1 MQAQGGLV
9 ITVSGKSLG
18 SRKPLFADWHIP
30 LTPEWGDG
38 GELTL
43 RDLLARLVRVEVDS
57 YNARGEDRRLDRVL
71 TNADLEQG
79 HHTGKFAPEG
89 RDTPRADLE
98 PAIAAALEAFED
110 GLYLVFIDE
119 QEQRDLDR
127 PVRLQP
133 DSRVLF
139 VRLTFL
145 AGA

>member
-1 MQAQGGLV
+1 M
-9 ITVSGKSLG
+9 ITISAKSLG

-30 LTPEWGDG
+30 LTPEWGEG

-43 RDLLARLVRVEVDS
+43 RGLLTRLVRVEVDS
-57 YNARGEDRRLDRVL
+57 YNARREDRRLDRVL
-71 TNADLEQG
+71 STADLEQG
-79 HHTGKFAPEG
+79 HATGKFAPEA
-89 RDTPRADLE
+89 RDTPPADPE
-98 PAIAAALEAFED
+98 PAVDAALQAFED
-110 GLYLVFIDE
+110 GLYLVFIDD
-119 QEQRDLDR
+119 QEQRDLDQ